1 MKFLKAFWLR
11 LSSPSKA
18 AVGVVL
24 LMGFVG
30 GLLFWGAFNTGM
42 EATNSEE
49 FCSGCHAPIVAEIQ
63 ETIHYSNRS
72 GVRTICS
79 DCHVPHEWT
88 DKIVRKV
95 QASKELV
102 AHFIGTIDTPE
113 KFQARRAHLAGRE
126 WARLKKNDSLECR
139 NCHQFNYMDFSEQ
152 SSRAAKQ
159 HSTALAS
166 GEKTCVDCHKGI
178 AHNLPDMHGVEGWQ

>member
-49 FCSGCHAPIVAEIQ
+49 
-63 ETIHYSNRS
+63 
-72 GVRTICS
+72 
-79 DCHVPHEWT
+79 
-88 DKIVRKV
+88 
-95 QASKELV
+95 
-102 AHFIGTIDTPE
+102 
-113 KFQARRAHLAGRE
+113 
-126 WARLKKNDSLECR
+126 
-139 NCHQFNYMDFSEQ
+139 
-152 SSRAAKQ
+152 
-159 HSTALAS
+159 
-166 GEKTCVDCHKGI
+166 
-178 AHNLPDMHGVEGWQ
+178 